1 MYLHKL
7 GGSWFK
13 HPFLRS
19 SFLLENPLDITAI
32 TDAGI
37 LEVWIDSSKG
47 LAQPSPAQPSV
58 LSEASPPLSSHS
70 IPNKGS
76 SLAEEVVRAKKICL
90 AAKGQVME
98 MFHEVRLGNAI
109 DPQTTLPLVA
119 EIATSVQCNAAA
131 LISVARLKTHD
142 DYTYLHSVAVCALM
156 LSLADQLGLDKDQ
169 ARLAGLGGLMHDLGK
184 AAIPLA
190 VLNKPGKLSDTEFD
204 LVKHHPAAGAKIL
217 RENGASSEVQ
227 DIALYHHEKVNGSGY
242 PHGLTTDA
250 ISLLARMGAICDVY
264 DAVTSER
271 AYKKAWN
278 PADAIRQMASW
289 EGHFDKKVF
298 NTFVKA
304 IGIYPVGSLV
314 RLTSNRLAVVIEPGV
329 GSLLKPKVRVFYSLR
344 SNEPIPTQTLDLAAS
359 NCRDSI
365 TGPEDPFRW
374 NFRNLDDLWMH

>member
-1 MYLHKL
+1 M
-7 GGSWFK
+7 
-13 HPFLRS
+13 
-19 SFLLENPLDITAI
+19 
-32 TDAGI
+32 
-37 LEVWIDSSKG
+37 
-47 LAQPSPAQPSV
+47 
-58 LSEASPPLSSHS
+58 
-70 IPNKGS
+70 
-76 SLAEEVVRAKKICL
+76 RAKKICL